1 MSAVCL
7 LDLTAAFDTV
17 DHELLLLR
25 LERQF
30 GLRGIV
36 LDWFRSYLSG
46 RTFRVVLSGCS
57 STIIYIVCCPA
68 RFSAGSAVVHRVHG
82 GPC

>member
-1 MSAVCL
+1 MHE
-7 LDLTAAFDTV
+7 DLTAAFDTV

-30 GLRGIV
+30 GLHGIV
-36 LDWFRSYLSG
+36 LDWFRSYLFG
-46 RTFRVVLSGCS
+46 RTFRVVLSQRLFVDHHLHRLLS
-57 STIIYIVCCPA
+57 PA
-68 RFSAGSAVVHRVHG
+68 RFNAGSAVVHCVHG